1 MTVMLPRRNH
11 ALHAAGLAL
20 VLLLHVGIVY
30 LLLTGAGRKIVRV
43 LLPPVEAFIVA
54 ETKPPPPEPPRPMPQ
69 PKQLRPAPPASVPP
83 PEVKVAPQP
92 APHAEAPPAQVTA
105 QMSIGAA
112 CPNSQTVRQRIRYP
126 REALREGLT
135 GEVLVEFTVA
145 ASGEVRNPAIVKS
158 SNAAF
163 NRASL
168 DAVRQFECHGQGQ
181 EVRVQVPFVFKL
193 EYPAAGA
200 RLAADCRTSN

>member
-1 MTVMLPRRNH
+1 MAPHMTVMLPRRNH

-69 PKQLRPAPPASVPP
+69 PKQLPPAPPASVPP
-83 PEVKVAPQP
+83 PEVKVAPAPAPQEAITSVAPAPLVEAPPQP

-168 DAVRQFECHGQGQ
+168 DAVRQFECHAQGQ
-181 EVRVQVPFVFKL
+181 E
-193 EYPAAGA
+193 
-200 RLAADCRTSN
+200 